1 MKNKKKLGIFI
12 GMVVTISGLVFWLW
26 PGKLM
31 VDALKPEAD
40 GSKPYAIILGAKVN
54 GKTPSLSLRYR
65 LESAVAYAHAHPHVT
80 FILSGGQG
88 PDEDISEAE
97 AMWNYMVEHGIDEDR
112 LVLESTST
120 STYENLVNTKKLL
133 PEGVHE
139 VTIITS
145 DYHIARARM
154 IAKKLDLETDVVA
167 AKTPASVKAQQQ
179 FRERLALIKTK
190 IVGK

>member
-1 MKNKKKLGIFI
+1 MF
-12 GMVVTISGLVFWLW
+12 VTGVGLVLWLW
-26 PGKLM
+26 PAKLM
-31 VDALKPEAD
+31 EEALQPEAD
-40 GSKPYAIILGAKVN
+40 GSKAYAIILGAKVN

-65 LESAVAYAHAHPHVT
+65 LESAVAYAKLHPHVT

-97 AMWNYMVEHGIDEDR
+97 AMRNFMVEHGIEEER

-120 STYENLVNTKKLL
+120 STYENLVNSKKLL

-139 VTIITS
+139 VTIISS

-179 FRERLALIKTK
+179 LRERLALIKTK